1 MKAVNI
7 IALLLIVV
15 GALNWGLVGL
25 FNFDLVAAI
34 FGYGGDAQGVA
45 ERSTLSSIIYIV
57 VALAG
62 IYGLTFFGRLS
73 QEG

>member
-1 MKAVNI
+1 MKVLNI
-7 IALLLIVV
+7 VALLLIVV

-25 FNFDLVAAI
+25 FGFDLVAAI
-34 FGYGGDAQGVA
+34 LGGGEIA
-45 ERSTLSSIIYIV
+45 ERSTLSSIVYIL

-73 QEG
+73 EEG

>member
-1 MKAVNI
+1 MKVLNI
-7 IALLLIVV
+7 VALLLIVV

-25 FNFDLVAAI
+25 FGFDLVAAI
-34 FGYGGDAQGVA
+34 FGGGDIAD
-45 ERSTLSSIIYIV
+45 RSTLSSIIYIL

-73 QEG
+73 EEG